1 MKITS
6 SSKLKHRKLVAPKRK
21 RSPAPAATRVA
32 TKAKAV
38 KPAAAK
44 SKRASQPLPAPEITS
59 EQIARRAYFIWEQQG
74 KPAGKEAEHWLLAE
88 QQIKAEQ
95 SFTE

>member
-6 SSKLKHRKLVAPKRK
+6 ASKLKNRKIVTP
-21 RSPAPAATRVA
+21 
-32 TKAKAV
+32 
-38 KPAAAK
+38 K
-44 SKRASQPLPAPEITS
+44 SKRTTAPAVTKAAPKAAKTATIKTKRASKPRPTQEITS

-74 KPAGKEAEHWLLAE
+74 KPAGKEAEHWMLAE
-88 QQIKAEQ
+88 KQIKAEQ